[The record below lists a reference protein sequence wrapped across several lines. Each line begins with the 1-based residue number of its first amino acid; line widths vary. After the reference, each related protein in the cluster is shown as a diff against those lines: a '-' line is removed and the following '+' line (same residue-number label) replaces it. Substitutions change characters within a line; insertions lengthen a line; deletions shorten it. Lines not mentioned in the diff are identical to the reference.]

1 MKTLMSQT
9 KIKRLENKKR
19 KLSAYLDLV
28 ERNKEDQIK
37 LSSKN
42 HEEEAAGGSHLVK
55 HPHTDEEL
63 ENLKRRKREIDK
75 EKMNWPKVFLSSTGE
90 HSNLSLNA
98 DKRVPLHMSDVQSFL
113 LYSLIH
119 KESPRIPK
127 WVKMVHTR
135 KFSHI
140 ITTIIEGVSLSDFA
154 MENKS
159 SEKKAAAKNGMT
171 DEFKNLPNDDHSH
184 ANKRK
189 DSSDAESSCS
199 DEVLEGRGSQPKW
212 LAEALPRTSSLMH
225 AKLELMAPSRYNL
238 GPFEELLS
246 LPSTVKLK
254 YKMKTDFKDLK
265 EAEENNEIYQS
276 SEPLFSVADNE
287 QVFEKNSGKVSQSFP
302 ADEFDRR
309 SLLLS
314 VHDMIK
320 YNFPLPAPD
329 CPGYEDPKFIF
340 TQDKY
345 NEVEEF
351 SPMFAVDCE
360 MCLTDAQELELT
372 RISVVNEERKLIYHT
387 LVKPE
392 NTIINY
398 LTQYSGIT
406 ESILDDVTTTLQ
418 DVHRDLR
425 ELLPPDAILVGHS
438 LHSDLRAMK
447 MMHPYVIDSSLVY
460 NLSNVRNQRS
470 SLKLLAKLFLGEDIQ
485 NNECG
490 HDPIEDASASLKL
503 IQLKLKNDIKF
514 GDVILDGDIPNSD
527 DEVSLDEIPEYKEET
542 EAQDKA
548 PRRYITSLFQSADSL
563 DMAMLTTPTCMESY
577 DKILSFIE
585 EKISYKE
592 VLPDNKQLSVR
603 VSQICKQ
610 KKLTYVHM
618 KMDTRLDKCN
628 TPESRQH
635 QFTKLDKQL
644 LRIYESAA
652 AKALIIYIFTGSSLS
667 VPSDQRCN
675 GLFMYAIKALP
686 CKR

>member
-1 MKTLMSQT
+1 
-9 KIKRLENKKR
+9 
-19 KLSAYLDLV
+19 
-28 ERNKEDQIK
+28 
-37 LSSKN
+37 
-42 HEEEAAGGSHLVK
+42 
-55 HPHTDEEL
+55 
-63 ENLKRRKREIDK
+63 
-75 EKMNWPKVFLSSTGE
+75 
-90 HSNLSLNA
+90 
-98 DKRVPLHMSDVQSFL
+98 
-113 LYSLIH
+113 
-119 KESPRIPK
+119 
-127 WVKMVHTR
+127 
-135 KFSHI
+135 
-140 ITTIIEGVSLSDFA
+140 
-154 MENKS
+154 
-159 SEKKAAAKNGMT
+159 
-171 DEFKNLPNDDHSH
+171 
-184 ANKRK
+184 
-189 DSSDAESSCS
+189 
-199 DEVLEGRGSQPKW
+199 
-212 LAEALPRTSSLMH
+212 
-225 AKLELMAPSRYNL
+225 
-238 GPFEELLS
+238 
-246 LPSTVKLK
+246 
-254 YKMKTDFKDLK
+254 
-265 EAEENNEIYQS
+265 
-276 SEPLFSVADNE
+276 
-287 QVFEKNSGKVSQSFP
+287 
-302 ADEFDRR
+302 
-309 SLLLS
+309 
-314 VHDMIK
+314 MIK

-372 RISVVNEERKLIYHT
+372 RISVVNEER
-387 LVKPE
+387 
-392 NTIINY
+392 
-398 LTQYSGIT
+398 
-406 ESILDDVTTTLQ
+406 
-418 DVHRDLR
+418 
-425 ELLPPDAILVGHS
+425 
-438 LHSDLRAMK
+438 K